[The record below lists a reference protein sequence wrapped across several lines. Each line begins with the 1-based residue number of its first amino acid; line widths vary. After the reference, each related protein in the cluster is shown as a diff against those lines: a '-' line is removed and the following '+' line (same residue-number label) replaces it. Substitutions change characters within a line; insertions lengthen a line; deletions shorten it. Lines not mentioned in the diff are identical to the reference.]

1 MTRKYVRRSKATI
14 SLTWIDE
21 ETHAEILALGTR
33 EEGPAPPCA
42 AITKGLYHAPARH
55 QYAFGRDVTR
65 NHGEGFSYNYVGFI
79 VDHEEQVFRIDVW
92 NHQTGNRA
100 KVLFPLNAI
109 PRDPCSFFEQ
119 AKKNAL
125 TQGQAHT
132 DIGTLS
138 FNRKAV
144 EETWT
149 DFVTA
154 CDFLFLKYEVERM
167 HEITGY
173 DS

>member
-14 SLTWIDE
+14 NLTWIDE
-21 ETHAEILALGTR
+21 ETHAEILALWTR
-33 EEGPAPPCA
+33 EEGPLPLCA
-42 AITKGLYHAPARH
+42 AIVKGLYHAPARH

-65 NHGEGFSYNYVGFI
+65 NHGDGFSFNYVGFT

-100 KVLFPLNAI
+100 KALFPLNAI
-109 PRDPCSFFEQ
+109 PCDPCFFFEQ
-119 AKKNAL
+119 AKKDVLA
-125 TQGQAHT
+125 Q
-132 DIGTLS
+132 DVGTFS

-149 DFVTA
+149 CFLTGL
-154 CDFLFLKYEVERM
+154 DFLPKYEVERM
-167 HEITGY
+167 HEMTGY